1 MEFVISY
8 RHQETY
14 LDKLIEAE
22 KLSSQ
27 KWKEF
32 IWHYCEKS
40 LERVDF
46 EADRSIMDVRDL
58 IKVRCISQGKQSES
72 SIIQGEV
79 FTNQV
84 VRSDMP
90 KNIANA
96 KLLLGIFFF
105 SKESKIGD
113 KDLFFFQYKI
123 RYHITDRTD
132 LSVLKIC
139 I

>member
-96 KLLLGIFFF
+96 KLLLGIFFSVKKVRLEIKIYFF
-105 SKESKIGD
+105 SSTRFDIISQTGQIC
-113 KDLFFFQYKI
+113 QY
-123 RYHITDRTD
+123 
-132 LSVLKIC
+132 
-139 I
+139 

>member
-1 MEFVISY
+1 MEILLILNIMFS

-72 SIIQGEV
+72 CIIQGEV

-96 KLLLGIFFF
+96 KLLLGTFNF
-105 SKESKIGD
+105 KETRFKI
-113 KDLFFFQYKI
+113 L
-123 RYHITDRTD
+123 
-132 LSVLKIC
+132 LKSLTTKV
-139 I
+139 